1 MELSNIERRKLL
13 RFPVYFLVFFFGL
26 LKKQRLV
33 LATLRESEKKQFVQ
47 YVWYAAMKY
56 EICLVGNHGIKLR
69 IFIHIGLSRKGHL
82 KFEMLQ
88 VTKTKSDYSIAR
100 KFCYL
105 FSHIKAIT
113 NKYYPLSLNLYIVKT

>member
-1 MELSNIERRKLL
+1 MWNSPTLKEGNYLDFQFIFL
-13 RFPVYFLVFFFGL
+13 YFFGGL

-69 IFIHIGLSRKGHL
+69 IFIHIGLSTKGHL

-88 VTKTKSDYSIAR
+88 VTKTK
-100 KFCYL
+100 
-105 FSHIKAIT
+105 
-113 NKYYPLSLNLYIVKT
+113 